1 MQKLHIDYGLHL
13 CMVRHICIP
22 RAMKPRNGKLKMTTN
37 VTYRTATPSEVD
49 RILARANAERSAF
62 IASLATKASAKLRG
76 LFAKTP
82 RGAVPA

>member
-1 MQKLHIDYGLHL
+1 
-13 CMVRHICIP
+13 
-22 RAMKPRNGKLKMTTN
+22 MTTN